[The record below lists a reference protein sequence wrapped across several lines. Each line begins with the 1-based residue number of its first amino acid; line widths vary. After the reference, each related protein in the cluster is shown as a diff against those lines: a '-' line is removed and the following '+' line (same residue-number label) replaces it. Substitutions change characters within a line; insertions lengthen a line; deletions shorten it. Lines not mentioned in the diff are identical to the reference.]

1 MRAVR
6 FARLGRGG
14 ETAGVPTPR
23 RRVVEPAAEVL
34 AAFAR
39 ARGQL
44 GVPEGFPPEVAAAAW
59 QAARRGPQDVPGAAP
74 GRVDRTD
81 LALVTIDPPGS
92 RDLDQ
97 ALHVARLGGGFV
109 VHYAIADVAAF
120 VEPGGPVDRE
130 AWVRGVT
137 RYSPDLRTPLHP
149 PVLSEDAAS
158 LLPGQDRAAVL
169 WRLALS
175 RDGTAQDVTVRRAL
189 VRSRAQLTY
198 AEAQQAIDGGSDPLL
213 LALSEVGRLR
223 AEREWARGGISLQL
237 PEQELTAAGIAYRV
251 PLPVERWNAQISLL
265 TGMAAAELALSR
277 GEGVLR
283 SLPAAPEEVVGGLR
297 RQARALGLPW
307 PAEASYADFVR
318 TLQPAR
324 PTDAAMLHQ
333 AARGLRGAGY
343 TALEPGTDDA
353 DVRHAALAAAYAHAT
368 APLRRLA
375 DRYALE
381 VALAVSADR
390 EVPDWV
396 HEALPALPDAMRAAT
411 SAAAALDRSL
421 TAIAEAAALRP
432 YLGQTVAGVAV
443 AASRGGRMVQLRHP
457 AVITEVTGS
466 KQPLGREV
474 SLRVVTASLD
484 PPTVALEPA

>member
-1 MRAVR
+1 M
-6 FARLGRGG
+6 
-14 ETAGVPTPR
+14 PTPR

-130 AWVRGVT
+130 AWARGVT

-175 RDGTAQDVTVRRAL
+175 RDGTLQDVSVRRAL

-198 AEAQQAIDGGSDPLL
+198 AEAQQAIDAGSDPLL

-343 TALEPGTDDA
+343 TAWSPAPTRPTCATPHWPRRTPTPPRRCAGWPTA
-353 DVRHAALAAAYAHAT
+353 THWRSRSRSAPTARCPTGSTRPCPPSPTRCAPRPPRPPPST
-368 APLRRLA
+368 APSPRSPRR
-375 DRYALE
+375 R
-381 VALAVSADR
+381 
-390 EVPDWV
+390 PCG
-396 HEALPALPDAMRAAT
+396 PT
-411 SAAAALDRSL
+411 SA
-421 TAIAEAAALRP
+421 RP
-432 YLGQTVAGVAV
+432 SRAWPSPPAAV
-443 AASRGGRMVQLRHP
+443 AAWSSSATRP
-457 AVITEVTGS
+457 
-466 KQPLGREV
+466 
-474 SLRVVTASLD
+474 
-484 PPTVALEPA
+484 